1 MRILIAYEENY
12 RVYRDTIQSAIRR
25 FRPHVEVQVVHLE
38 TLEAEVR
45 CLDPHLVIC
54 SRRNTVDLGGRAA
67 WVKLSHLPDEPSEFC
82 LGGQRSVC
90 ENPSFKELLGAV
102 DETEKL
108 LQTGRDL
115 GGC

>member
-25 FRPHVEVQVVHLE
+25 VRAHMELEVAHLE

-45 CLDPHLVIC
+45 RLDPHLVIS
-54 SRRNTVDLGGRAA
+54 SRPNTVDLGGRTA
-67 WVKLSHLPDEPSEFC
+67 WVRLSHLPDEPSEFC
-82 LGGQRSVC
+82 LGGRRWVC
-90 ENPSFKELLGAV
+90 ENPSLNDLLAV
-102 DETEKL
+102 IDETEEL
-108 LQTGRDL
+108 LRTRRDL